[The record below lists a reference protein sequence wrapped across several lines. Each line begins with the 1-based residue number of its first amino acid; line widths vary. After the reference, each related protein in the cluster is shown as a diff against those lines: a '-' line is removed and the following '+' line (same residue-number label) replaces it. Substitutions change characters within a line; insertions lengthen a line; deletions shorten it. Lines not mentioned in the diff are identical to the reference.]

1 MYLVIGLG
9 NPEAEY
15 SKTRHNMG
23 FNTIN
28 KIAQQYNIEINK
40 NKFQGLY
47 ESAVI
52 EGKKV
57 ILVKPQTYMNLSGNC
72 VKEIA
77 DFYKVQKEEILVIYD
92 DMDIEPGKIKIR
104 KKGSG
109 GGHNGMKSIIQML
122 GTEEF
127 PRIII
132 GIGRPE
138 HNGDE
143 INYVIGAIPE
153 EEIPKLE
160 EGVEKAKDAVIE
172 ILKNGIDSA
181 MNKLNQRGRDMI
193 ELIVDKNKDLKIIAA
208 VENGRLVEIY

>member
-1 MYLVIGLG
+1 MYLIIGLG
-9 NPEAEY
+9 NPEEEY

-28 KIAQQYNIEINK
+28 KLAKKYNIEINK

-47 ESAVI
+47 ETATI
-52 EGKKV
+52 EGQKV
-57 ILVKPQTYMNLSGNC
+57 VLIKPQTYMNLSGNC
-72 VKEIA
+72 VKEFV
-77 DFYKVQKEEILVIYD
+77 DFYKVDSENVLVIYD
-92 DMDIEPGKIKIR
+92 DMDIEPGTIKIR
-104 KKGSG
+104 KKGSA

-122 GTEEF
+122 RTEEF
-127 PRIII
+127 PRIRI

-143 INYVIGAIPE
+143 INYVIGAIPD

-160 EGVEKAKDAVIE
+160 EGTENAKEAIIE

-181 MNKLNQRGRDMI
+181 MNKFN
-193 ELIVDKNKDLKIIAA
+193 
-208 VENGRLVEIY
+208 

>member
-1 MYLVIGLG
+1 MYLIIGLG
-9 NPEAEY
+9 NPEEEY
-15 SKTRHNMG
+15 SRTRHNMG
-23 FNTIN
+23 FNAIN
-28 KIAQQYNIEINK
+28 KIAEQYGVKVNK
-40 NKFQGLY
+40 SKFQGLY
-47 ESAVI
+47 ESEII

-57 ILVKPQTYMNLSGNC
+57 ILIKPQTYMNLSGEC
-72 VKEIA
+72 IKQFV
-77 DFYKVQKEEILVIYD
+77 DFYKIKKEEILVIYD

-104 KKGSG
+104 KKGG
-109 GGHNGMKSIIQML
+109 AGGHNGMKSIIKML

-127 PRIII
+127 ARIRV

-160 EGVEKAKDAVIE
+160 EGVEKAKEAIIE

-181 MNKLNQRGRDMI
+181 MNKLN
-193 ELIVDKNKDLKIIAA
+193 
-208 VENGRLVEIY
+208 